1 MFMVVPSIPVAH
13 GRIAGLG
20 MESLPRNPLAV
31 AWSWIAAGAR
41 RLHLEEVAPKTPPAT
56 VPALLLGC
64 ARGQAAIQVGG
75 GIYTPQQ
82 ARQLIALGAAAL
94 VIRSALYRPR
104 QLEAMAGAVGP
115 TRLIIA
121 PGMEEPQPEAVLRRA
136 FDLGVRDL
144 WLPSHPLW
152 DRRLEHL
159 LAQGWTI
166 WIGGGV
172 SSLEAILRYR
182 AAGVQGVVI
191 GRALY
196 QKAFDLQQVRMALAV
211 AAGGDR

>member
-1 MFMVVPSIPVAH
+1 MFTVIPSIPVAH
-13 GRIAGLG
+13 GRVVGFGPQPI
-20 MESLPRNPLAV
+20 PRNPLAV

-41 RLHLEEVAPKTPPAT
+41 RLHLEEVAPRTPPAT

-64 ARGQAAIQVGG
+64 ARGKAAIQVGG

-82 ARQLIALGAAAL
+82 ARQLVGLGAQAL
-94 VIRSALYRPR
+94 VLRSALYRPG
-104 QLEAMAGAVGP
+104 QLEKIVGAVGP
-115 TRLIIA
+115 LRLIIA
-121 PGMEEPQPEAVLRRA
+121 PEVEEPRPEAAIQHA

-152 DRRLEHL
+152 DRRLESL

-172 SSLEAILRYR
+172 TSLEAVLRYQ
-182 AAGVQGVVI
+182 ATGVRGVVV

-196 QKAFDLQQVRMALAV
+196 GKALDLQQVQTALAA
-211 AAGGDR
+211 AAGGGR

>member
-1 MFMVVPSIPVAH
+1 MFAVIPSIPVAH
-13 GRIAGLG
+13 GRIAGVG
-20 MESLPRNPLAV
+20 AEPIPRNPLAV

-41 RLHLEEVAPKTPPAT
+41 RLHLEEVAPRTPPAT

-82 ARQLIALGAAAL
+82 ARQLVGLGAEAL
-94 VIRSALYRPR
+94 VLRSALYRPR
-104 QLEAMAGAVGP
+104 QLEAIAGAVSP
-115 TRLIIA
+115 HRLIIA
-121 PGMEEPQPEAVLRRA
+121 PEVEEPDPEAVLQRA
-136 FDLGVRDL
+136 WDLGVRDL

-152 DRRLEHL
+152 DRRLAQL
-159 LAQGWTI
+159 LARGWTL

-172 SSLEAILRYR
+172 TSVEAVLRYR
-182 AAGVQGVVI
+182 EAGVRGVII

-196 QKAFDLQQVRMALAV
+196 QKTFDLQQVKTALAA